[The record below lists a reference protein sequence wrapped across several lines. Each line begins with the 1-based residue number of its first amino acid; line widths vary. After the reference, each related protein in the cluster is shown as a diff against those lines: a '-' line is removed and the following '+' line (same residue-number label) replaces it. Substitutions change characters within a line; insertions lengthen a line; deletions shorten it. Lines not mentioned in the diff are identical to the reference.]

1 MKNKIIT
8 VSVFL
13 LLCLSLHARN
23 LREEL
28 NFDADWRFARYGL
41 QPDGSRLPE
50 PPAMES
56 PATDDSH
63 WKLLNLPHDWAIEGP
78 FRTDLEGY
86 TGKLPWRGI
95 GWYRKHF
102 DVSEEDR
109 NKCFYLDFDGAM
121 AHAEVWLN
129 GKKIG
134 YQPYGYIS
142 FRVDLTPYI
151 HWGGKTPSPSG

>member
-78 FRTDLEGY
+78 FRTDLEATPASCLAGH
-86 TGKLPWRGI
+86 RV
-95 GWYRKHF
+95 
-102 DVSEEDR
+102 VSQA
-109 NKCFYLDFDGAM
+109 L
-121 AHAEVWLN
+121 
-129 GKKIG
+129 
-134 YQPYGYIS
+134 
-142 FRVDLTPYI
+142 
-151 HWGGKTPSPSG
+151 